1 MLQYLSTNLCFQTV
15 ALFPV
20 RSQDRLDRVVPRG
33 QKNPLC
39 VKLATR
45 LEKAREA
52 SSLPM
57 SHVSARAGVSVNVTR
72 HIESGE
78 NASPALDTLERIAAA
93 LGVPPGWLAYGYEG
107 SEPFRE
113 RYRRPLVE
121 PEDPAPDDSHRVF
134 RSLYAGFPAR
144 LQQSRERSGLSMRT
158 LSTAAGVSVQAWS
171 NSEAGKVVPRVDTA
185 ERMAVALGVAPSW
198 LAFGEGPGPN

>member
-1 MLQYLSTNLCFQTV
+1 MLQNLSTNLCFHTV

-39 VKLATR
+39 VKLAIR
-45 LEKAREA
+45 IERAREA
-52 SSLPM
+52 ASLPM
-57 SHVSARAGVSVNVTR
+57 SHVSARAGLSVNVTR

-78 NASPALDTLERIAAA
+78 NATPALDTLEKVAAA

-107 SEPFRE
+107 NEPFRE
-113 RYRRPLVE
+113 RYPRPIIE
-121 PEDPAPDDSHRVF
+121 PADPTPDDSLRSF
-134 RSLYAGFPAR
+134 RALHLGFAVR
-144 LQQSRERSGLSMRT
+144 LSQSRERSGLSMRT
-158 LSTAAGVSVQAWS
+158 LSTAAGISVQAWS
-171 NSEAGKVVPRVDTA
+171 NSEAGKVVPRVDTC

-198 LAFGEGPGPN
+198 LAYGEGNAPN